1 MKKKKTGIMQKGIVL
16 VMCLVALLSLASCG
30 SYKEVRSVDDL
41 EGSRIGVQLG
51 TTGDT
56 YASDYE
62 GDDAGTVIERYNKGN
77 DAVQALKQKKIDAV
91 IIDEQPALAFVEKN
105 KDLKI
110 LDEEFAV
117 EDYAICI
124 SKNNTELK
132 KKINS
137 ALAEL
142 KADGTFDSIAA
153 NYTGNDDEKGKTPY
167 VAKNIERPNGTL
179 VAATNAAFKPYEYYD
194 NGKMTGFD
202 VDMIQAVCDILGMN
216 LKMEDMEFDS
226 IIAAVQSGKADVGVA
241 GITVTEDRLK
251 NIDFTDSYTTSKQM
265 IIVKDPDAASV
276 GGSISEKFNDN
287 FVKDSRW
294 EYLIKGLGNTLLI
307 TLFAIIIGIVLGF
320 LIAIVRTNHDK
331 NGGLTILN
339 VRFILLL

>member
-216 LKMEDMEFDS
+216 LKMEDMEFARS
-226 IIAAVQSGKADVGVA
+226 
-241 GITVTEDRLK
+241 
-251 NIDFTDSYTTSKQM
+251 
-265 IIVKDPDAASV
+265 
-276 GGSISEKFNDN
+276 
-287 FVKDSRW
+287 
-294 EYLIKGLGNTLLI
+294 
-307 TLFAIIIGIVLGF
+307 
-320 LIAIVRTNHDK
+320 
-331 NGGLTILN
+331 
-339 VRFILLL
+339 LLLCSQARQMLALPELP

>member
-167 VAKNIERPNGTL
+167 VAKNIERPN
-179 VAATNAAFKPYEYYD
+179 
-194 NGKMTGFD
+194 
-202 VDMIQAVCDILGMN
+202 
-216 LKMEDMEFDS
+216 
-226 IIAAVQSGKADVGVA
+226 
-241 GITVTEDRLK
+241 
-251 NIDFTDSYTTSKQM
+251 
-265 IIVKDPDAASV
+265 
-276 GGSISEKFNDN
+276 
-287 FVKDSRW
+287 
-294 EYLIKGLGNTLLI
+294 
-307 TLFAIIIGIVLGF
+307 
-320 LIAIVRTNHDK
+320 
-331 NGGLTILN
+331 
-339 VRFILLL
+339 